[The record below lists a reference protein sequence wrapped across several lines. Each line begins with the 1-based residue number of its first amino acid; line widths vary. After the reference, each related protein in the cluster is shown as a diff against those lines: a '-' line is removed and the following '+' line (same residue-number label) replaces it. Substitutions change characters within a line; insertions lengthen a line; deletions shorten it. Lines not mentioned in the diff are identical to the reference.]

1 MFVLKGKTAIVTGG
15 TRGIGFSIVR
25 TFLDNG
31 ANVALLGSRQNSVES
46 TLSKLS
52 QYKDRVIGLWP
63 DLMNPE
69 EVKRDFEKVKNRF
82 GSVDI
87 LANNAGLSSRTSLY
101 DYTLEEFQKVMD
113 LNVTA
118 VFVCSQAAARIMKE
132 QGGLPMMC
140 IDTAPCKA

>member
-15 TRGIGFSIVR
+15 TRGIGFSIVK

-87 LANNAGLSSRTSLY
+87 LANNAGLKPL
-101 DYTLEEFQKVMD
+101 
-113 LNVTA
+113 
-118 VFVCSQAAARIMKE
+118 
-132 QGGLPMMC
+132 
-140 IDTAPCKA
+140 